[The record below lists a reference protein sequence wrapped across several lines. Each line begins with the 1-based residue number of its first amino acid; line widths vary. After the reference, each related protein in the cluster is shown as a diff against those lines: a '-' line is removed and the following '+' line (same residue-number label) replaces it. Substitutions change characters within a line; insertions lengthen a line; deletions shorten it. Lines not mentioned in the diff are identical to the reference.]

1 MLAHPNDVCR
11 CYDTDMFACSGLHS
25 FSPSHIDQF
34 LHLCV
39 VPVGMLSPL
48 DDIQTELVLY
58 RIAQFLGGL
67 LFAAP

>member
-1 MLAHPNDVCR
+1 
-11 CYDTDMFACSGLHS
+11 
-25 FSPSHIDQF
+25 
-34 LHLCV
+34 
-39 VPVGMLSPL
+39 MLSPL